1 MSLPPVQQ
9 FGSHTVAQ
17 ILGRS
22 TDVDACIALVMQ
34 INQLL
39 DQASVRLQETGSRLA
54 CQAGCNF
61 CCHLRVLLLP
71 HEAIALFRY
80 LQSRMPVAAATQV
93 RAKLREYTHP
103 APAPGPASPTPAG
116 PATPRPC
123 AFLVNG
129 ECAAYEVRP
138 AACAAYHSL
147 SKERCEL
154 SYRDPAVPSGTV
166 ALQALRVVAV
176 AMQEGVSTGVAAQGL
191 SNLPLELHTA
201 VAALLDDPAL
211 IARWR
216 AGRPL
221 LKSP

>member
-1 MSLPPVQQ
+1 MSMPPVQP
-9 FGSHTVAQ
+9 FGSQAVAQ
-17 ILGRS
+17 IFGHS
-22 TDVDACIALVMQ
+22 TDVDACIALVTQ

-39 DQASVRLQETGSRLA
+39 DEASARLQEPGSRLA

-61 CCHLRVLLLP
+61 CCHLRVMLLP

-93 RAKLREYTHP
+93 RAKLREYTRPASASP
-103 APAPGPASPTPAG
+103 APPGPV
-116 PATPRPC
+116 TPRPC

-129 ECAAYEVRP
+129 ECSAYEVRP
-138 AACAAYHSL
+138 GACAAYHSL

-154 SYRDPAVPSGTV
+154 SYRDPAVPSGIV
-166 ALQALRVVAV
+166 ALQALRAV
-176 AMQEGVSTGVAAQGL
+176 GEGMQEGVSSGVAAQGL
-191 SNLPLELHTA
+191 SNIPLELHTA
-201 VAALLDDPAL
+201 VAALLADPAL